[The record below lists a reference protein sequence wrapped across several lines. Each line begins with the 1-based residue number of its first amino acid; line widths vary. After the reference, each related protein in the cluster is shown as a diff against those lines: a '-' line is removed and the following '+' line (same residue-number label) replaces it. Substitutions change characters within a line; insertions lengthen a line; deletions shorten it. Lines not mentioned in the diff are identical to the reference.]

1 MKISRC
7 GMKST
12 IVKAILGAPL
22 PVADDRC
29 RRYRD
34 DDLPGGDEVV
44 NAIVRGSVI

>member
-1 MKISRC
+1 MEISRR

-12 IVKAILGAPL
+12 IVKAILGVRV
-22 PVADDRC
+22 PVAHDRS